1 LTLTGKSPVL
11 LASGMFGKATITA
24 SQNVNAWSIPY
35 DALLDGNAQSG
46 YVFVTDDM
54 KTARKATVTVS
65 EITHDHVIVTS
76 GLENA
81 QAIIVAGSAYL
92 RDQSPIRIVEK

>member
-1 LTLTGKSPVL
+1 
-11 LASGMFGKATITA
+11 
-24 SQNVNAWSIPY
+24 
-35 DALLDGNAQSG
+35 
-46 YVFVTDDM
+46 M

-81 QAIIVAGSAYL
+81 QAIVVAGSAYL
-92 RDQSPIRIVEK
+92 RDQSPIRIVDK